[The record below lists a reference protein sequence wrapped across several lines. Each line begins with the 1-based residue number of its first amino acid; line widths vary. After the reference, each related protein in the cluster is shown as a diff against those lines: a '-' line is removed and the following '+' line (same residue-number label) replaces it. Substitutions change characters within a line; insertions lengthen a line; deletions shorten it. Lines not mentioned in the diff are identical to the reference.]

1 MYFDNDYV
9 RVLTVH
15 AHAQLLRLI
24 TEHQST
30 KHIVVHLSC
39 TTCGAC
45 RALEADIA
53 ALSLKYPVNAVFLR
67 ANVAILGE
75 TAAWAGLPK
84 DGDLSDVRAPMVRV
98 FPSHGDAAAIE
109 FEGTH
114 GDTDGADLAADDI
127 EQVLLDLGA
136 ISYLDTHLHAFPPS
150 RATATTAANVE
161 GTDIDAETDFHHHHS
176 LADTA
181 PAAVSELALATPPAP
196 ASPEPSTMDLH
207 ATASDASPPPYIDQ
221 QPIDIDALMSIGA
234 TGTVPPA
241 TPSPVVCA
249 RPVSTDVADLLEY
262 VDKLERIRKA
272 TLEDESEN
280 EGKAGVSPA
289 RRAPLA
295 AAATGAKG
303 AVAAAAVAVTAALVW
318 TQMRAASVV
327 AIP

>member
-24 TEHQST
+24 AEHQPS
-30 KHIVVHLSC
+30 KHVVVHLSC
-39 TTCGAC
+39 TTCAAC

-67 ANVAILGE
+67 ANVAMLGE
-75 TAAWAGLPK
+75 TAAWAGMLK
-84 DGDLSDVRAPMVRV
+84 DDLDGMRAPMVRV
-98 FPSHGDAAAIE
+98 FPSSCSGADTAAIE

-114 GDTDGADLAADDI
+114 GDVDGTAADLVADAI
-127 EQVLLDLGA
+127 ERVLLDLGA
-136 ISYLDTHLHAFPPS
+136 ISYLDTHLHAFPP
-150 RATATTAANVE
+150 RATNAAAVDVD
-161 GTDIDAETDFHHHHS
+161 GTDADIDLHH

-181 PAAVSELALATPPAP
+181 PAAVSELALATPAP
-196 ASPEPSTMDLH
+196 ASPEPSMMDLR
-207 ATASDASPPPYIDQ
+207 ATLTPSSPPPADQ

-241 TPSPVVCA
+241 TPPPVVCA

-272 TLEDESEN
+272 TLEEN
-280 EGKAGVSPA
+280 EDEGKELISPE

-295 AAATGAKG
+295 AAAAGAKG

-318 TQMRAASVV
+318 TQMRATGVV

>member
-24 TEHQST
+24 AEHQSS
-30 KHIVVHLSC
+30 KHVVVHLSC
-39 TTCGAC
+39 TTCAAC
-45 RALEADIA
+45 RALEAEIA

-67 ANVAILGE
+67 ANIAMLSE
-75 TAAWAGLPK
+75 TAVWAGLPK
-84 DGDLSDVRAPMVRV
+84 EGDLDGVRAPMVRV
-98 FPSHGDAAAIE
+98 FPSSGDAAAIE

-114 GDTDGADLAADDI
+114 GGSDATADLAVDDI
-127 EQVLLDLGA
+127 ERVLLDLGA
-136 ISYLDTHLHAFPPS
+136 ISYLDTHLHAFPP
-150 RATATTAANVE
+150 RATTTGTATAADVE
-161 GTDIDAETDFHHHHS
+161 GADDTETHFHH

-181 PAAVSELALATPPAP
+181 PAAVSEFALATPAP
-196 ASPEPSTMDLH
+196 ASPEPSTMDLR
-207 ATASDASPPPYIDQ
+207 ATITPSPPPHVDQ

-241 TPSPVVCA
+241 TPPPVVCA
-249 RPVSTDVADLLEY
+249 RHVSTDVADLLEY

-272 TLEDESEN
+272 TLEDDEN
-280 EGKAGVSPA
+280 DRKEVVSSPA
-289 RRAPLA
+289 RRPPLT

-327 AIP
+327 AMP

>member
-24 TEHQST
+24 TEHQPT
-30 KHIVVHLSC
+30 KHVVVHLSC
-39 TTCGAC
+39 TACAAC

-67 ANVAILGE
+67 ANVAMLGE
-75 TAAWAGLPK
+75 TAAWAGMLRDDL
-84 DGDLSDVRAPMVRV
+84 DGMRAPMVRV
-98 FPSHGDAAAIE
+98 FPTHGSGADTAAAIE

-114 GDTDGADLAADDI
+114 GDNDGADLAAEDI
-127 EQVLLDLGA
+127 ERVLLDLGA
-136 ISYLDTHLHAFPPS
+136 ISYLDTHLHAFPP
-150 RATATTAANVE
+150 RATNDV
-161 GTDIDAETDFHHHHS
+161 DLRHH

-181 PAAVSELALATPPAP
+181 PAAVSELALATPAP

-207 ATASDASPPPYIDQ
+207 ATITPSPPPPADQ

-241 TPSPVVCA
+241 TPPPVVCA

-272 TLEDESEN
+272 TLEDVDD
-280 EGKAGVSPA
+280 GKVVVSSPA

-295 AAATGAKG
+295 AAAAGAKG

-318 TQMRAASVV
+318 TQMRATGVV